1 MKWYEIVAA
10 LKYQNYAIQDSW
22 EQARLIAY
30 IMAQVNSTKH
40 LKMQDIIEFP
50 WDNLKGVT
58 ESQPISKEDAERIN
72 KKTEE
77 LINKGLV

>member
-30 IMAQVNSTKH
+30 IMAQVNSTKR
-40 LKMQDIIEFP
+40 LKMEDILEFP
-50 WDNLKGVT
+50 WDKKNEVVM
-58 ESQPISKEDAERIN
+58 SQPITKEDAERIS
-72 KKTEE
+72 KKAEE
-77 LINKGLV
+77 LINKGIV